1 MGAGLAAGQDFNKG
15 ERGGACDKGRG
26 LWGGGVAYSRGGS
39 RGCSV
44 WVWPMKE
51 GAWPVAVGGAIPE
64 WGLRVGRGLRKGA
77 CLPEVGGAKGTP

>member
-1 MGAGLAAGQDFNKG
+1 
-15 ERGGACDKGRG
+15 
-26 LWGGGVAYSRGGS
+26 
-39 RGCSV
+39 
-44 WVWPMKE
+44 MKE